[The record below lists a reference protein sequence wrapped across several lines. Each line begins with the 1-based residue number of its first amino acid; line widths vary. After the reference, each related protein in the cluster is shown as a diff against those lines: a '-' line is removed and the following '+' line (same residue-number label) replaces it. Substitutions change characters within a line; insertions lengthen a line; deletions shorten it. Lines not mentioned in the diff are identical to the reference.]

1 MSIYSRKSMVVF
13 WLTVFFAVAAVTP
26 GFADEAKEQTPDH
39 FPEEVTSVTEHSVKV
54 GGERIRY
61 TATAGTSFVFNDK
74 HEKIGNIFYTAYIK
88 QDANKNRPIT
98 FAYNG
103 GPGSAS
109 VWLHM
114 GALGPKRVVMDDEGF
129 MPKPPY
135 KAVDNA
141 YSILDLTDIVFIDP
155 VGTGYSRAA
164 GKGSDEDFHGTWED
178 IRTVSE
184 FIRLYLNRNN
194 RWSSPKYLAGE
205 SYGTLRSAGIAYHM
219 GQNLGVNFNGVLLI
233 SNVLNYTLDEFDHGV
248 NIQAPITLLPTYTAT
263 AFFHKKLSDRFQSV
277 DAAIAEAKSFAMND
291 YALAL
296 LQGDNLSKTKKSQIA
311 DKLAQLTGLSRELIL
326 RNNLIVDM
334 QTFVQNLRRDEGM
347 TLGRLDSR
355 FVTPELDAFEQPGYR
370 DPSYMAIHGPYTET
384 LMHYLR
390 GELKF
395 ETDLVYHILGGGV
408 KSWNTKEFATDSFD
422 MSRKLRHAML
432 RNPDMKVF
440 VANGYYDMA
449 TPFFATEYNFSHMGL
464 PESLQNNVK
473 MTYYESGHMMYIR
486 MADLKKLKQDL
497 KSFYQFSLN

>member
-1 MSIYSRKSMVVF
+1 MRIAYFVIILFLSCLAKSS
-13 WLTVFFAVAAVTP
+13 FAEESDKQVDP
-26 GFADEAKEQTPDH
+26 
-39 FPEEVTSVTEHSVKV
+39 FPEEVTSVTEHELEV
-54 GGERIRY
+54 GDTTLDY
-61 TATAGTSFVFNDK
+61 TATAGTSFVFNK
-74 HEKIGNIFYTAYIK
+74 EHKKIGNIFYVAYTKK
-88 QDANKNRPIT
+88 QGGKNRPIT

-114 GALGPKRVVMDDEGF
+114 GALGPKRVVMDKDGF

-135 KAVDNA
+135 QAVDNA

-164 GKGSDEDFHGTWED
+164 AEGSNQDFHGTWED
-178 IRTVSE
+178 IETVSE
-184 FIRLYLNRNN
+184 FIRLYLTRNN

-219 GQNLGVNFNGVLLI
+219 GQNLGVNFNGIILI
-233 SNVLNYTLDEFDHGV
+233 SSILNYTLDEFDQGV
-248 NIQAPITLLPTYTAT
+248 NIQAPIMLLPTYTAT
-263 AFFHKKLSDRFQSV
+263 AFYHGKLGTKFKTV
-277 DAAIAEAKSFAMND
+277 EEAIASAKQFAMSD
-291 YALAL
+291 YAIAL
-296 LQGDNLSKTKKSQIA
+296 LQGDLIDLDKKRTIA
-311 DKLAQLTGLSRELIL
+311 RQLADLTGLPVEQIFR
-326 RNNLIVDM
+326 RNLIIDM
-334 QTFVQNLRRDEGM
+334 STFLHFLRRDEGL

-355 FVTPELDAFEQPGYR
+355 FTTPEIDAMEQPGYR

-384 LMHYLR
+384 LMNYIR
-390 GELKF
+390 SDLKF
-395 ETDLVYHILGGGV
+395 NTDLVYHILGGGV
-408 KSWNTKEFATDSFD
+408 SSWKTEKFSKDAFD

-464 PESLQNNVK
+464 PKEFRDNIM
-473 MTYYESGHMMYIR
+473 MTYYQSGHMMYIR
-486 MADLKKLKQDL
+486 KPDLIKLKKDL
-497 KSFYQFSLN
+497 NNFYLFSK

>member
-1 MSIYSRKSMVVF
+1 MQLSVKVF
-13 WLTVFFAVAAVTP
+13 CLLMFVFSSLVLSAVEKAN
-26 GFADEAKEQTPDH
+26 DELPDH
-39 FPEEVTSVTEHSVKV
+39 FPEEVTSVTEHSVRV
-54 GGERIRY
+54 GDERIDY
-61 TATAGTSFVFNDK
+61 KAIAGTSFVFNEQ
-74 HEKIGNIFYTAYIK
+74 HEKIGNIFYTAYVK
-88 QDANKNRPIT
+88 ENAKKSRPIT

-135 KAVDNA
+135 QAVDNA

-164 GKGSDEDFHGTWED
+164 GKGTNEDFHGTWED
-178 IRTVSE
+178 IKTVSE
-184 FIRLYLNRNN
+184 FIRLYLTRNN

-219 GQNLGVNFNGVLLI
+219 GQNLGVNFNGILLI
-233 SNVLNYTLDEFDHGV
+233 SNVLNYTLDNFDHGV

-263 AFFHKKLSDRFQSV
+263 AFYHKKLDGRFKSI
-277 DAAIAEAKSFAMND
+277 DEAIQQAKDFAMGD

-296 LQGDNLSKTKKSQIA
+296 LQGDNLSDQKKKSTAQ
-311 DKLAQLTGLSRELIL
+311 KLAELTGLPKELIL
-326 RNNLIVDM
+326 RNNLIVNM
-334 QTFVQNLRRDEGM
+334 QTFVHQLRRSEGM

-355 FVTPELDAFEQPGYR
+355 FVTPELNAFEQPGYR

-384 LMHYLR
+384 LMTYLR
-390 GELKF
+390 KDLKF

-408 KSWNTKEFATDSFD
+408 KSWNTKEFADDSFD

-440 VANGYYDMA
+440 VANGYFDMA
-449 TPFFATEYNFSHMGL
+449 TPFFSTEYNFSHMGL
-464 PESLQNNVK
+464 PEQLQDNVK

-486 MADLKKLKQDL
+486 KADLIKFKKDIKDFF
-497 KSFYQFSLN
+497 KFSL